1 MIPTSGQVGGEA
13 FSKPRA
19 SGDDPSGINV
29 GNNFVNVNPARAG
42 MIRIVFAATAPA
54 GRKPRASGDDPWVTS
69 LDAMKGA

>member
-1 MIPTSGQVGGEA
+1 
-13 FSKPRA
+13 
-19 SGDDPSGINV
+19 
-29 GNNFVNVNPARAG
+29 